1 MNKKGQDSEPL
12 ENEVLDLI
20 EKYLSEEKDVK
31 SYDEQ
36 IAVVVYYLLGG
47 RQFDDFIEY
56 YPAASASVL
65 RAFASSDVAEKLKQ
79 EVGTFNFD
87 TLCKMLERMVEFCW
101 DIKGNQMFLAHL
113 DQLMFGTS
121 VRAWP
126 DSYIIHYKNKYER
139 LLKNSSED

>member
-1 MNKKGQDSEPL
+1 MGNKDKD
-12 ENEVLDLI
+12 NELTEGGVLDLI
-20 EKYLSEEKDVK
+20 EKYLSEERDVK

-47 RQFDDFIEY
+47 TQFDDFIGY
-56 YPAASASVL
+56 YPTASASVL
-65 RAFASSDVAEKLKQ
+65 RAFASSDVADKLKQ

-101 DIKGNQMFLAHL
+101 DIKGNQMFLAQL

-126 DSYIIHYKNKYER
+126 DCYILHYKNKYER
-139 LLKNSSED
+139 LLKNGSED